1 MTELSELGL
10 SSYEEKAYRTL
21 LVTGAVTAAELSDT
35 SGVPKG
41 RIYDV
46 LNGLEARKLIWR
58 QSSDPNRY
66 VAVQPETVVDRLLA
80 ERAYELKQEWD
91 RYREKA
97 ETVRSNLLPTPPTES
112 SFWLGSL
119 GSDEM
124 STALQQHM
132 RTAQNVVQAAV
143 GPPYEDATW
152 GTIQSEVEGFF
163 EGANADL
170 SVDLL
175 FSEKAVTVFPDRFPH
190 LIENQSADITV
201 RTIPEIALS
210 FDIVDNVETTID
222 VLHPVSGKDRIGV
235 IGIKDSQVVSEFEQ
249 YFQRL
254 WTNAVPLLE

>member
-132 RTAQNVVQAAV
+132 RTAENVVKATV

-152 GTIQSEVEGFF
+152 ETLQSEVEGFF
-163 EGANADL
+163 EGANTDL

-175 FSEKAVTVFPDRFPH
+175 FSEKAVTVLPDRFPH
-190 LIENQSADITV
+190 LIEDQPADITV
-201 RTIPEIALS
+201 RTTPQIALS

-222 VLHPVSGKDRIGV
+222 VLHPLSGEDRIGV

-254 WTNAVPLLE
+254 WTDAVPLLE

>member
-1 MTELSELGL
+1 MAELSELGL

-21 LVTGAVTAAELSDT
+21 LVTGAVTAAELSAT

-58 QSSDPNRY
+58 QSNDPNRY
-66 VAVQPETVVDRLLA
+66 AAVQPETVVDRLLT
-80 ERAYELKQEWD
+80 ERAYELKHEWD
-91 RYREKA
+91 RYCEKA
-97 ETVRSNLLPTPPTES
+97 NTVRSNLLPTPPTES

-132 RTAQNVVQAAV
+132 RTAENVVKAAV
-143 GPPYEDATW
+143 GPPYEEATW
-152 GTIQSEVEGFF
+152 ETLQSEVEGFF
-163 EGANADL
+163 EGTTADL
-170 SVDLL
+170 SVALL
-175 FSEKAVTVFPDRFPH
+175 FSEKAVTLLPDRFPH
-190 LIENQSADITV
+190 LIENQPADITV
-201 RTIPEIALS
+201 KTTPEIALS

-222 VLHPVSGKDRIGV
+222 IPHPVSGNDRVGV
-235 IGIKDSQVVSEFEQ
+235 IGIKDSQVVSKFDQ

-254 WTNAVPLLE
+254 WNNAVPLLE

>member
-1 MTELSELGL
+1 MTELGELGL

-66 VAVQPETVVDRLLA
+66 VAVQPETVVNRLLT

-91 RYREKA
+91 RYRQKA
-97 ETVRSNLLPTPPTES
+97 ETVRSTLMPTPPAES

-124 STALQQHM
+124 STAVQQHM
-132 RTAQNVVQAAV
+132 RTAENVVQAAV

-152 GTIQSEVEGFF
+152 ETLQPEVEGFF
-163 EGANADL
+163 EGANPDL

-175 FSEKAVTVFPDRFPH
+175 FSHKAVTVLPDQFPH
-190 LIENQSADITV
+190 LIENRSADITV

-235 IGIKDSQVVSEFEQ
+235 IGIKDSEVVSEFEQ

>member
-1 MTELSELGL
+1 MTELGELGL
-10 SSYEEKAYRTL
+10 SSYEEKVYRTL
-21 LVTGAVTAAELSDT
+21 LVTGAVTAAELSET

-46 LNGLEARKLIWR
+46 LNGLESRKLIWR
-58 QSSDPNRY
+58 RSNDPNQY

-80 ERAYELKQEWD
+80 ERAYELKQEWT

-132 RTAQNVVQAAV
+132 RTAENVVQAAV

-152 GTIQSEVEGFF
+152 ETLQSEVEGFF
-163 EGANADL
+163 DGAAADL
-170 SVDLL
+170 SVNLL
-175 FSEKAVTVFPDRFPH
+175 FSEKVVTVLPDRFPD
-190 LIENQSADITV
+190 LIENQSADVTV
-201 RTIPEIALS
+201 RTIPEVVLS

-222 VLHPVSGKDRIGV
+222 IPHPVSGEDRIGV
-235 IGIKDSQVVSEFEQ
+235 VGIKESRVVSEFEQ
-249 YFQRL
+249 YFQQL
-254 WTNAVPLLE
+254 WANAVPLLE

>member
-1 MTELSELGL
+1 MTELGELGL
-10 SSYEEKAYRTL
+10 SSYEEKVYRTL

-66 VAVQPETVVDRLLA
+66 VAVQPEIVVDRLLA

-91 RYREKA
+91 RYHEKA

-119 GSDEM
+119 GSNEM

-132 RTAQNVVQAAV
+132 RTAENVVQAAV

-152 GTIQSEVEGFF
+152 ETLQSEVEGFF
-163 EGANADL
+163 EGANVGL

-175 FSEKAVTVFPDRFPH
+175 VSEKVVTVLPDQFPD

-201 RTIPEIALS
+201 RMIPKVVLS

-222 VLHPVSGKDRIGV
+222 IPHPVSDKDRIGV
-235 IGIKDSQVVSEFEQ
+235 VGIKDSEVVSEFEQ
-249 YFQRL
+249 QFRQL
-254 WTNAVPLLE
+254 WDDAVPLLE

>member
-1 MTELSELGL
+1 MTELGELGL
-10 SSYEEKAYRTL
+10 SSYEEKVYRTL

-132 RTAQNVVQAAV
+132 QTAENVVQSAV
-143 GPPYEDATW
+143 GPPYEEATW
-152 GTIQSEVEGFF
+152 ETLQSEVEGFF

-175 FSEKAVTVFPDRFPH
+175 FSEEAVTVLPDRFPH

-249 YFQRL
+249 YFQQL

>member
-1 MTELSELGL
+1 MTELGELGL

-91 RYREKA
+91 RYREKG

-124 STALQQHM
+124 NTALQQHM
-132 RTAQNVVQAAV
+132 RTAENVVKATV

-152 GTIQSEVEGFF
+152 ETLQSELGGFF
-163 EGANADL
+163 EGANTDL

-175 FSEKAVTVFPDRFPH
+175 FSEKAVTVLSDRFPN

-201 RTIPEIALS
+201 RMIPKIALS
-210 FDIVDNVETTID
+210 FDIVDTVETTID
-222 VLHPVSGKDRIGV
+222 ILHPVSDKDRIGV

>member
-1 MTELSELGL
+1 MTELGELGL

-91 RYREKA
+91 RYHETA
-97 ETVRSNLLPTPPTES
+97 QTVRSNLLPTPPTES

-132 RTAQNVVQAAV
+132 RTAENVVQAAV

-152 GTIQSEVEGFF
+152 ETLQSEVEGFF
-163 EGANADL
+163 DGANTDL

-175 FSEKAVTVFPDRFPH
+175 FSEKVVTVLPDRFPH

-222 VLHPVSGKDRIGV
+222 VLHPVSGNDRVGV
-235 IGIKDSQVVSEFEQ
+235 IGINDSQVVSEFEQ
-249 YFQRL
+249 YFQQL